1 MKLKFSNRI
10 EFSLFITEIE
20 ISNLDTKTVQDFF
33 ETSCLLA
40 HERDYFLLLM
50 NVLFSP
56 GIHIEVS

>member
-10 EFSLFITEIE
+10 EFSLFITEI
-20 ISNLDTKTVQDFF
+20 SNLDTNTVQDFF

-40 HERDYFLLLM
+40 HERDYLLLLM